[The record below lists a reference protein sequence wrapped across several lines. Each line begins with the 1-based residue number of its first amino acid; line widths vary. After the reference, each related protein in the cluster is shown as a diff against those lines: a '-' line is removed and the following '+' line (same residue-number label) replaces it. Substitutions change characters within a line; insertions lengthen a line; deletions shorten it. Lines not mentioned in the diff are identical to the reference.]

1 MTPTPFTSAAIT
13 SLCRTVILTQRSLA
27 LGTGIEGGRYGSDTR
42 NGNCQVLGSQVSVIL
57 ATYVTAFLRH

>member
-42 NGNCQVLGSQVSVIL
+42 NGNGNGNENISNAPPTVDRRRI
-57 ATYVTAFLRH
+57 T